1 MVIVALLIGQAVA
14 LAVLVLRLLPGRT
27 RKPPVEPLSQLR
39 DTTVSVIIATLNE
52 AARIGPCLA
61 GLRVQ
66 GDPLLEVLVVDSR
79 STDGTRQLV
88 EAAAALDPRVR
99 LLTDDPLPEGWVGK
113 VWALEHGV
121 RAARGE
127 WVLGIDADTEP
138 NPGMVAGA
146 VAAARAS
153 RYSIVSFAPSFS
165 AQSAGEQFLQPALLL
180 TLVYRGGVVGTDVA
194 PKRVL
199 ANGQCFLARRDALI
213 RHGGYRS
220 ARASFADDVTLAR
233 HLVRQGERVGFL
245 DGSRLYRV
253 RSYRSAGEMWRE
265 WGRSI
270 DLKHA
275 TNPWQQWLDIL
286 FLTAVQGL
294 PLLVLLALSVADL
307 PSAPPHARQLL
318 ALVNA
323 ILLGIRVV
331 LLRPLSRS
339 YERAGLPFWFSWL
352 ADPLAVARIAW
363 STVQRRRSWRGRA
376 YPSGVTS
383 QRESATVRTAMEP
396 SRCDPP
402 RHR

>member
-1 MVIVALLIGQAVA
+1 MVIVALLVAQTVA
-14 LAVLVLRLLPGRT
+14 LAVLIVRLLPGRT
-27 RKPPVEPLSQLR
+27 RRPPVAPLSQLS
-39 DTTVSVIIATLNE
+39 DTTVSVIVATLNE
-52 AARIGPCLA
+52 AARIEPCLA
-61 GLRVQ
+61 GLRAQ
-66 GDPLLEVLVVDSR
+66 GDPLIEVLVVDSR

-153 RYSIVSFAPSFS
+153 RYSIVSFAPTFTG
-165 AQSAGEQFLQPALLL
+165 QSAGEQFLQPALLL
-180 TLVYRGGVVGTDVA
+180 TLVYRGGVVGTDVN

-213 RHGGYRS
+213 RHGGYRP

-275 TNPWQQWLDIL
+275 TNPWQQWADIL

-294 PLLVLLALSVADL
+294 PLLMLIALGIAELRSTLA
-307 PSAPPHARQLL
+307 HASHLL

-323 ILLGIRVV
+323 LLLGIRLL

-339 YERAGLPFWFSWL
+339 YERPGLAFWFSWL
-352 ADPLAVARIAW
+352 ADPLAVARIAL
-363 STVQRRRSWRGRA
+363 STVQRRRSWRGRT
-376 YPSGVTS
+376 YPEGVNS
-383 QRESATVRTAMEP
+383 QREGTPGRTA
-396 SRCDPP
+396 
-402 RHR
+402 HGAA